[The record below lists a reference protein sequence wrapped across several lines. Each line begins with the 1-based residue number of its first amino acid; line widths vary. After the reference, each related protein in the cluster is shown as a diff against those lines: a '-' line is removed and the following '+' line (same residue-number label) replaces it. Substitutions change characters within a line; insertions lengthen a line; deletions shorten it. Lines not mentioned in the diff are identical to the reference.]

1 MVHRQESF
9 PPRGVREL
17 DASYEA
23 LTNKVQRRPQGV
35 LCDDWLALLFMACEI
50 CHRSSCT
57 RSFHSLEEQ
66 ELFDERQTMSDD
78 VDDLR
83 RDVQNYR
90 CEIKRIANDYIPD
103 SDKDAPLAL
112 QEMRD
117 ALKSLLG

>member
-1 MVHRQESF
+1 
-9 PPRGVREL
+9 
-17 DASYEA
+17 
-23 LTNKVQRRPQGV
+23 
-35 LCDDWLALLFMACEI
+35 
-50 CHRSSCT
+50 
-57 RSFHSLEEQ
+57 
-66 ELFDERQTMSDD
+66 MSDD

>member
-1 MVHRQESF
+1 
-9 PPRGVREL
+9 
-17 DASYEA
+17 
-23 LTNKVQRRPQGV
+23 
-35 LCDDWLALLFMACEI
+35 MACEI